1 MNTQDLLRKIPSVD
15 SILMEPAFLELME
28 QYGSMP
34 VKTILQQVL
43 ESKRSQILAAEPDT
57 LDAMQDSLIST
68 NIFNDVQISLSNK
81 MQANL
86 RPVINATGTVLHTNL
101 GRAPLAMSA
110 LDAIDGIGRGYSSL
124 EYKIKEG
131 KRGSRHDLVENLLT
145 EITGAEAAMVVNNNA
160 AATMIVLA
168 SIGPG
173 HEIIVSRGEL
183 VEIGGSFRIP
193 EIMEES
199 GAILREVGATNKTKL
214 RDYKRAIVKADT
226 DKHPSTAALMKVH
239 KSNYDIVGF
248 TEETSLQE
256 LRNLSLDTNLPLI
269 YDMGNGLMIDMSEYG
284 IQEPNVPSAIRTG
297 ADVVLFSGDKLLGG
311 PQAGIIL
318 GRKDLIDK
326 MKSHPLARAL
336 RVDKLTFAALE
347 ATLRLY
353 LDKDKAINEIPVLH
367 MITEN
372 LDVQNAKAS
381 RLIAGVNS
389 GLSMQIV
396 ETKDQI
402 GGGTTPMLRLD
413 GISVSVSSDKHSIAS
428 LERKLR
434 LNSVP
439 IIAHINED
447 RLLLSMRTIAES
459 EIDIVIEALNQIGK
473 TNE

>member
-15 SILMEPAFLELME
+15 SILMEPGFLELME

-34 VKTILQQVL
+34 VKSILQQLL

-57 LDAMQDSLIST
+57 LDAMQDSITST
-68 NIFNDVQISLSNK
+68 NIFNDVKISLTNK

-168 SIGPG
+168 SIGSG

-214 RDYKRAIVKADT
+214 RDYKRAIVKSDT

-256 LRNLSLDTNLPLI
+256 LRDLSLDTNLPLI

-284 IQEPNVPSAIRTG
+284 IQEPDVPSAIRTG

-326 MKSHPLARAL
+326 MKTHPLARAL

-367 MITEN
+367 MITES
-372 LDVQNAKAS
+372 LDVQNDKAS

-413 GISVSVSSDKHSIAS
+413 GISLSVSSDKHSIAS

-447 RLLLSMRTIAES
+447 RLLLSMRTIADS